1 MYDAFTCSWLWI
13 LSIVAV
19 ILFGEITTFVRM
31 LFLRIEILVAV
42 GLVYVGRHLDLS
54 FCDTSFF
61 LSKSEFAVQVLNW
74 KEEYRLLWILP
85 QKYGHFQ

>member
-1 MYDAFTCSWLWI
+1 MYDAFTCGLLWI
-13 LSIVAV
+13 FPIVAV
-19 ILFGEITTFVRM
+19 ILFGEIVAFASM
-31 LFLRIEILVAV
+31 LFLRIEVLVAV

-54 FCDTSFF
+54 FCDTSFV
-61 LSKSEFAVQVLNW
+61 LSKSEFAIQVLNW